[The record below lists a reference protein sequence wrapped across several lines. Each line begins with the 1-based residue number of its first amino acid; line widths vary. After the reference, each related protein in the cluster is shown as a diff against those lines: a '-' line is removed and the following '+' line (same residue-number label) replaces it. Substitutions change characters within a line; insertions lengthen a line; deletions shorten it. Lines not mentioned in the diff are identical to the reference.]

1 MAVWSLILGILSFVC
16 CGFFTAIPAI
26 ICGHMGR
33 SAIQKSG
40 GKLGGMGM
48 ATAGLVLGY
57 LALALNL
64 ILIPAIGI
72 PALIKARHQAR
83 TRVEHVSTNGHEIVS
98 GKGNARLTVP
108 KDWSELSDL
117 NAAAEIQAGNK
128 SNEQYAMVLSDN
140 KADFEGMTLKRHH
153 QLTRD
158 AMLKKMTNASA
169 TEAVEITIDG
179 QPAMQ
184 DELSGTQDGMN
195 IVFLHTTVE
204 EEDGFHQILA
214 WTSKSR
220 WDGQKGNLQEVTR
233 SFRGE
238 H

>member
-1 MAVWSLILGILSFVC
+1 LILGILSFVC

-57 LALALNL
+57 VALALNL
-64 ILIPAIGI
+64 ILIPAIAI
-72 PALIKARHQAR
+72 PALIKARDDAR
-83 TRVEHVSTNGHEIVS
+83 ARVEHISGSGKEIVS
-98 GKGNARLTVP
+98 SNGNARLTVP

-117 NAAAEIQAGNK
+117 NAAAELQAGNRSK
-128 SNEQYAMVLSDN
+128 EQYVMILTEN
-140 KADFEGMTLKRHH
+140 KADFEDMTLQRHH
-153 QLTRD
+153 QLTRE
-158 AMLKKMTNASA
+158 AMLQKMKNASG
-169 TEAVEITIDG
+169 TEAVELTIDG

-184 DELSGTQDGMN
+184 DELTGTQDGMN

-204 EEDGFHQILA
+204 GDKGFHQILA

-220 WDGQKGNLQEVTR
+220 WDGQKEHLREITR

-238 H
+238 R